1 MSARS
6 ILALA
11 ASLVPLA
18 TAAAPASAHVGASG
32 GGDPDGLLASLPTHA
47 PAGVCY
53 ARVRQDAQYAPPGP
67 AHARWRLQ
75 PGSPGPVWCL
85 VTEPGAPPALI
96 RGERAGWIRVL
107 CDGDATPAR
116 IGGLQRRLH
125 ARGLYE
131 GAESGRYDEATAA
144 AMRRFQR
151 ERRMEGGGY
160 LSLRSVA
167 ALEAGGM
174 GAPPPPVATFGPSP
188 GPGYGPGCCAVAAA
202 PPPPPP
208 VVTIRAPAPPR
219 PRSPWLSW
227 SGKSIY

>member
-11 ASLVPLA
+11 ASLIPLA
-18 TAAAPASAHVGASG
+18 MTAAPAQARA

-53 ARVRQDAQYAPPGP
+53 ARVRQDAQFTPPGP
-67 AHARWRLQ
+67 ARARWRLQ

-85 VTEPGAPPALI
+85 VTEPGAPSVLI

-116 IGGLQRRLH
+116 IGALQRRLH

-131 GAESGRYDEATAA
+131 GADSGRYDEATAA

-151 ERRMEGGGY
+151 RAPDGGRRLPQPPLGRGARGRRDGR
-160 LSLRSVA
+160 SAAGPRLRPCTRSPRRRLLRDGRGPA
-167 ALEAGGM
+167 AAAARGDDQ
-174 GAPPPPVATFGPSP
+174 GASP
-188 GPGYGPGCCAVAAA
+188 AAA
-202 PPPPPP
+202 PVALAELVGQVDLLTP
-208 VVTIRAPAPPR
+208 
-219 PRSPWLSW
+219 S
-227 SGKSIY
+227 

>member
-18 TAAAPASAHVGASG
+18 LAAAPASAQA
-32 GGDPDGLLASLPTHA
+32 GDPDGLLPGLPRHA

-53 ARVRQDAQYAPPGP
+53 ARVRQDAQWTPPGP
-67 AHARWRLQ
+67 AHARWRLE

-85 VTEPGAPPALI
+85 VTEPGAPAALV
-96 RGERAGWIRVL
+96 RVERHGWLRVL
-107 CDGDATPAR
+107 CDGDRTPAR

-125 ARGLYE
+125 ERGLY
-131 GAESGRYDEATAA
+131 GGPWSGRYDEATAA
-144 AMRRFQR
+144 AVRRFQR
-151 ERRMEGGGY
+151 ERRMDAGGY
-160 LSLRSVA
+160 LSLGTVA
-167 ALEAGGM
+167 ALEGGGPDPLRPPVPATPVRFA
-174 GAPPPPVATFGPSP
+174 GAPA
-188 GPGYGPGCCAVAAA
+188 CCAAA

-208 VVTIRAPAPPR
+208 VVTITVPAPPP

-227 SGKSIY
+227 SGKSLY